1 MPAFLLIT
9 IPIIVAVLFL
19 GIMTL
24 PDEDASGKS
33 NTSLGKIITRKKK
46 LKR

>member
-1 MPAFLLIT
+1 MPAFLLIA

-24 PDEDASGKS
+24 PDEENPLSKTRS
-33 NTSLGKIITRKKK
+33 VVRRKNRKK
-46 LKR
+46 